1 MKRFLMCAVLLS
13 LSILLLTGCDLWDE
27 PRESV
32 PTGSYHY
39 VVTVPPETPNET
51 LNLGQSNQTVK
62 RVMNY
67 EGEIPISYPTR
78 VYRYQLPMIDLPN
91 SYAAA
96 CNQEIEALFGTKI
109 RRSLQ
114 AMERMQEPEL
124 ESVRYSSFVHGEI
137 LTLRIDERSYDGKT
151 SQTYYTVN
159 ARTGEEV
166 RAEELLAQVGI
177 SGEPEQVLNQRVTEL
192 FATRFGP
199 LEGADEAYTTALNR
213 TQMGLF
219 PVTTKCLHL
228 TEAGRLILA
237 LTVYHP
243 TGETT
248 VEEIPLP

>member
-1 MKRFLMCAVLLS
+1 MKRFWMCAVFLS
-13 LSILLLTGCDLWDE
+13 LSFLLLTGCELWDE
-27 PRESV
+27 SRESM

-39 VVTVPPETPNET
+39 VVTAPSGIPNET
-51 LNLGQSNQTVK
+51 VNLGQSDQTVK

-67 EGEIPISYPTR
+67 EGEIPLSYPTK
-78 VYRYQLPMIDLPN
+78 VYSYQLPMIDLPD

-96 CNQEIEALFGTKI
+96 CNREIEALFGTKI
-109 RRSLQ
+109 RSSLQ
-114 AMERMQEPEL
+114 AMERQQEPEL
-124 ESVRYSSFVHGEI
+124 ESVRYLSFVHGDI
-137 LTLRIDERSYDGKT
+137 LTLQIDERSCNGKT
-151 SQTYYTVN
+151 SQTFYTVN

-166 RAEELLAQVGI
+166 SAQEMLAQVGI
-177 SGEPEQVLNQRVTEL
+177 SGEPEQVLNQRVTDL
-192 FATRFGP
+192 FASRFGP

-228 TEAGRLILA
+228 TQAGRLILA

-248 VEEIPLP
+248 LEEIPLP